1 MAGLVSS
8 MQFSAFSVN
17 FSGFLMSSHSLLSLT
32 RKAWHSSLLSL
43 KQSEEQVILFIG
55 SEVVIESIF
64 LTFAEAANEFEV
76 TYFLSKNFCIEN
88 E

>member
-17 FSGFLMSSHSLLSLT
+17 FSGFLMSSHSFLSLT

-64 LTFAEAANEFEV
+64 LTSAETNEFEV

-88 E
+88 A